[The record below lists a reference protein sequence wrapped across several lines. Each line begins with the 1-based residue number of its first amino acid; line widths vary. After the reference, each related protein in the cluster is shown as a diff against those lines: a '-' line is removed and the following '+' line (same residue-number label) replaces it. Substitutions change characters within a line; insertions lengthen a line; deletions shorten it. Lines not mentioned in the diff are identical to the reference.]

1 MSGPVGLDVRLP
13 LGGVFAALGLILA
26 GYGAVGGRAEAA
38 GPGVPTVN
46 LNLWWGLT
54 MLLFGLA
61 LLAAARY
68 AVKKAGVR
76 SAVASAEGRAIE
88 TRERKEGL
96 EM

>member
-1 MSGPVGLDVRLP
+1 MSGPVGLDVRLL

-26 GYGAVGGRAEAA
+26 GYGVVGGRAEAA
-38 GPGVPTVN
+38 GPGVPIVN

-61 LLAAARY
+61 LLAAAHHP
-68 AVKKAGVR
+68 VKKTGVR
-76 SAVASAEGRAIE
+76 PSVASAEGRAIE